1 MQNVKLVAI
10 LLLTVMI
17 AIVVIQNRAPVEAH
31 LLFAT
36 VQMPLVMLLLL
47 TVTAGF
53 ALGLLVALVGR
64 RRARQQH
71 ADRRD
76 SA

>member
-10 LLLTVMI
+10 LLLTMMI
-17 AIVVIQNRAPVEAH
+17 AIIVIQNRAPVEAH

-64 RRARQQH
+64 RRARK
-71 ADRRD
+71 
-76 SA
+76 

>member
-10 LLLTVMI
+10 LLLTMMI
-17 AIVVIQNRAPVEAH
+17 AIIVIQNRAPVEAP

-64 RRARQQH
+64 RRARK
-71 ADRRD
+71 
-76 SA
+76 